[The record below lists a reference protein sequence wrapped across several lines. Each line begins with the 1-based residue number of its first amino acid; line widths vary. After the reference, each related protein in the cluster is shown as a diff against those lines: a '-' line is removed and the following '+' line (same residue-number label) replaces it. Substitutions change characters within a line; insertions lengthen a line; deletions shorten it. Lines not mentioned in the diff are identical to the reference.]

1 MNLDTAAQVGEALGG
16 IAILLTMLFGL
27 RQVVE
32 WNQTRRN
39 EITQRIAEHLGTTLV
54 QRAMGV
60 IANDLDEEFTQE
72 EVLAL
77 SREQKNSI
85 NAILVGLN
93 SHAIMTFQG
102 HLTLEI
108 LSAYYQP
115 YLTILEKRI
124 RKLAILLNSLWL
136 DSTENQ
142 TNSLVGPFDWVIWLL
157 DRIEEQPS
165 ETLPVYE
172 LHKDWK
178 A

>member
-1 MNLDTAAQVGEALGG
+1 MNLETAAQVGETLGG

-85 NAILVGLN
+85 NVDHTLDYDTNIPLTVGVGNVNTYNRILKL
-93 SHAIMTFQG
+93 IFCWFQ
-102 HLTLEI
+102 E
-108 LSAYYQP
+108 A
-115 YLTILEKRI
+115 KV
-124 RKLAILLNSLWL
+124 A
-136 DSTENQ
+136 
-142 TNSLVGPFDWVIWLL
+142 V
-157 DRIEEQPS
+157 
-165 ETLPVYE
+165 
-172 LHKDWK
+172 
-178 A
+178 